1 MASKIV
7 TENSNNHEL
16 HLLCIMV
23 AFWLMISISC
33 LAKTMVC
40 LDNKYPH
47 PPCPK
52 NGPLLVLWM
61 VLHLD
66 SPLPTSESHTTPRT
80 HTGLTELGAPEPGDL
95 PSAPTGV
102 VAAIVSTRFVTLSWN
117 MPEDTGSSEIVA
129 YSVYWR
135 ETGSDR

>member
-1 MASKIV
+1 
-7 TENSNNHEL
+7 
-16 HLLCIMV
+16 
-23 AFWLMISISC
+23 
-33 LAKTMVC
+33 
-40 LDNKYPH
+40 
-47 PPCPK
+47 
-52 NGPLLVLWM
+52 M

-66 SPLPTSESHTTPRT
+66 SPLPTSLSPTTPPHT
-80 HTGLTELGAPEPGDL
+80 HTGLSPEHGAPEQEDL